1 MEQAATFGLLL
12 DAMTL
17 DLTFRK
23 ELVEAVEP
31 KRWLS
36 RKERA
41 RSVVAKAEQ
50 QRAVAMISAKGNS
63 RAVEFITS
71 SVATAG
77 DGLIKATSWNHEGC
91 CIPALQLS
99 ELTHLPAGPS
109 VLLQVPQ

>member
-1 MEQAATFGLLL
+1 
-12 DAMTL
+12 MTL

-50 QRAVAMISAKGNS
+50 QRAAAMISAKGNS

-71 SVATAG
+71 SVAAAG
-77 DGLIKATSWNHEGC
+77 DGLIKATSWNHEVC